1 MLEAIFFGV
10 IQGLTEF
17 LPISSSAHIR
27 IFAEFFGITED
38 PGARFTAIMQIGTE
52 LAVLIYFRK
61 DIAKIISAWVRS
73 SLLRQKLDIDE
84 MGLARMGWLIIIGS
98 LPIAVLGYLGQDAI
112 RTNFRSLWLIAS
124 VLIIFGVLLG
134 LADKFGRSDKTLKDL
149 SIGHGLL
156 YGLAQSLALIPGVS
170 RSGATIAMGRA
181 LGYSREAALR
191 YSFLLALPAVFG
203 SGLYE
208 LKGAISQSDGAN
220 VFTLGQTLVA
230 TVVAFII
237 GYLVI
242 SWLIRFVT
250 NRSFAPFIGY
260 RIALGALVLA
270 LLSTGVI
277 SSSASSKIS
286 EPVSSVQVEPSQN
299 YVVPEDCQSTE
310 VLAAL
315 QKDVRQAQYIDTP
328 WEPAPGTELADFL
341 DNGGIACSYGIQSA
355 EVGITVD
362 WVENTKSLYEARTSS
377 WLTEG
382 FEEVDIPGV
391 DEESAYFLHKDQ
403 SPTNEFHIYR
413 LNFLYNGIWI
423 QLSSS
428 FGNTIEDASGW
439 IEAAVNSI

>member
-27 IFAEFFGITED
+27 IFAEFFGMTED

-61 DIAKIISAWVRS
+61 DIAKIISAWIRS

-124 VLIIFGVLLG
+124 VLIIFGVILG

-170 RSGATIAMGRA
+170 RSGATIAMGRI

-208 LKGAISQSDGAN
+208 LKGAISQSDSAN
-220 VFTLGQTLVA
+220 VFTLGQTFAA
-230 TVVAFII
+230 TVVAFVI

-242 SWLIRFVT
+242 AWLIRFIT
-250 NRSFAPFIGY
+250 NRSFAPFIVY
-260 RIALGALVLA
+260 RIALGAIVLA

-277 SSSASSKIS
+277 SS
-286 EPVSSVQVEPSQN
+286 
-299 YVVPEDCQSTE
+299 
-310 VLAAL
+310 
-315 QKDVRQAQYIDTP
+315 
-328 WEPAPGTELADFL
+328 
-341 DNGGIACSYGIQSA
+341 
-355 EVGITVD
+355 
-362 WVENTKSLYEARTSS
+362 
-377 WLTEG
+377 
-382 FEEVDIPGV
+382 
-391 DEESAYFLHKDQ
+391 
-403 SPTNEFHIYR
+403 
-413 LNFLYNGIWI
+413 
-423 QLSSS
+423 
-428 FGNTIEDASGW
+428 
-439 IEAAVNSI
+439 